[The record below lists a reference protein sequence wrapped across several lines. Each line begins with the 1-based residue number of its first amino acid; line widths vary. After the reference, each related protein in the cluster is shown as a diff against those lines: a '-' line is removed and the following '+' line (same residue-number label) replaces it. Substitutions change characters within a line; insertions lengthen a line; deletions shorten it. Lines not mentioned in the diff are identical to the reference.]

1 MKTASSRKRLLSPF
15 LMLVTVALVAC
26 NGPAPDDPSVSFPQP
41 NPHRFKSSSNL
52 AFHEISWEYFL
63 WLTSEAESGKF
74 IFETM
79 YTDAAIR
86 PESKDDTNHILGG
99 VQQANSEGILVD
111 RNGRAVYTTMMIDKV
126 YRDFV
131 LDHKLYDAE
140 ALLEFPGDTSFPV
153 GALSLK
159 AAWKIVT
166 DGEDTSG
173 MYARRAEI
181 KLLSD
186 DNGTIGIPENPETQ
200 DGVLVALVGFHIAIV
215 VEGHP
220 EAIWAT
226 FEHVDNAPYVVS
238 GQRRDKPVSDED
250 FTFYAA
256 KTPMQDSNINGK
268 PVLTLDTATQQLTP
282 VTQVALQY
290 RLGGGSSV
298 NQNNIDR
305 LNTRMHSRLPA
316 GSIWRNYFEVGAVW
330 FVEKDALKPD
340 WNPNS
345 GEDLITGSVRLSNSV
360 IETFTQHIESENE
373 CFSCHNTMSL
383 TTVPPGKAVI
393 PGKNVLTSHILLQNY
408 LAEAAL
414 KR

>member
-1 MKTASSRKRLLSPF
+1 MKLPLFRLRLPSSFVMS
-15 LMLVTVALVAC
+15 VCVALVGC
-26 NGPAPDDPSVSFPQP
+26 NGPAPDDPSEPFPEP
-41 NPHRFKSSSNL
+41 DPHGFESTSNL

-63 WLTSEAESGKF
+63 WLTSEAEDGKLV
-74 IFETM
+74 FETM

-111 RNGRAVYTTMMIDKV
+111 HNGRAVYTTMMIDKV

-131 LDHKLYDAE
+131 IGNELYDAD
-140 ALLEFPGDTSFPV
+140 ALREFPADQSFPV

-159 AAWKIVT
+159 AAWKIVA
-166 DGEDTSG
+166 DGEDIGG
-173 MYARRAEI
+173 MYTTRAEI
-181 KLLSD
+181 KLLAD
-186 DNGTIGIPENPETQ
+186 QNGTIGIPEDPETR
-200 DGVLVALVGFHIAIV
+200 DGVLVALVGFHIAV
-215 VEGHP
+215 VVNGHP

-226 FEHVDNAPYVVS
+226 FEHVNNSPFVAA
-238 GQRRDKPVSDED
+238 GQLRDKAVADED

-256 KTPMQDSNINGK
+256 KTPMQDANINGK
-268 PVLTLDTATQQLTP
+268 PVLTLDESTQKLTP

-298 NQNNIDR
+298 NQNNIDG
-305 LNTRMHSRLPA
+305 LNARMHARLPA
-316 GSIWRNYFEVGAVW
+316 NSIWRNYFEVGAIW
-330 FVEKDALKPD
+330 FSQKEALKPD

-345 GEDLITGSVRLSNSV
+345 GEDLITGSTTLSNSV

-383 TTVPPGKAVI
+383 TTVPPGKPVI

-408 LAEAAL
+408 LAEALL